1 MAKRRLN
8 RYKVA
13 QPYVADRLTDTALQ
27 ENIISKWLY
36 FRRAPHLHSNLS
48 MYCLYF
54 STRKRRFELGDRMSF
69 SMRDTESA
77 ASVISSSL
85 AVYRL
90 MCIFKHPPRMD
101 APNEIYK
108 TLWEYPLKHKATGH
122 YLTLLDSKAGF
133 NIQTQFSDLE
143 DLPPDFASDLL
154 SLLNFLISK
163 EVAHPYDGTV
173 AGTVA

>member
-8 RYKVA
+8 RYLVA
-13 QPYVADRLTDTALQ
+13 QPYVADRLTDETLQ
-27 ENIISKWLY
+27 ENIVSKWLY
-36 FRRAPHLHSNLS
+36 APRAPHLHSNLS

-54 STRKRRFELGDRMSF
+54 STRKRRFELGDRMSLF
-69 SMRDTESA
+69 SRDVHSTG
-77 ASVISSSL
+77 SVISSSL

-90 MCIFKHPPRMD
+90 MCIFKRPPRMD
-101 APNEIYK
+101 VPNEIYK
-108 TLWEYPLKHKATGH
+108 TLWEYPLKHKETGH

-133 NIQTQFSDLE
+133 NIQTKFSDLE
-143 DLPPDFASDLL
+143 DLPPEFASDLL

-163 EVAHPYDGTV
+163 EVAHPYDGTL

>member
-8 RYKVA
+8 RYLVA
-13 QPYVADRLTDTALQ
+13 QPYVADRLTDETLQ
-27 ENIISKWLY
+27 EDIVNRWTY
-36 FRRAPHLHSNLS
+36 YRCAPHLHSNLS
-48 MYCLYF
+48 MHCLYF

-69 SMRDTESA
+69 FSRDAHSA

-90 MCIFKHPPRMD
+90 MCIFKRPPRMSE
-101 APNEIYK
+101 PNEIYK

-133 NIQTQFSDLE
+133 NINTQFSDLE
-143 DLPPDFASDLL
+143 DLPPEFASDLL
-154 SLLNFLISK
+154 SLLNFLISNQ
-163 EVAHPYDGTV
+163 VAHPYDGTL